1 MDNTLEYKYFKELKN
16 YCDKIFDEL
25 KRLDGSDNVQ
35 VLIKTAIYVYNASFA
50 CEIGLKTIYLESND
64 EYIYGHLIEKLYLK
78 ISPSIQQ
85 IIKNNMPT
93 LQFDNND
100 INYYISVINN
110 NFAEWRYFY
119 ETKDREGI
127 PNKMN
132 TNLLFLYEFLNAIQT
147 YLESC

>member
-1 MDNTLEYKYFKELKN
+1 M
-16 YCDKIFDEL
+16 
-25 KRLDGSDNVQ
+25 
-35 VLIKTAIYVYNASFA
+35 
-50 CEIGLKTIYLESND
+50 
-64 EYIYGHLIEKLYLK
+64 YLK

-100 INYYISVINN
+100 INYYISAINN

-127 PNKMN
+127 LNKMN